1 LLRSSAAPVQ
11 QAKVKVTSH
20 ASDASPSPIG
30 PKYGLVVPRVLP
42 HSSMTYL
49 DHHAATPIAPSAQR
63 EMAEAQSLAWA
74 NPSSVH
80 AAGRASRT
88 LLERARER
96 VARAIHAASADI
108 VLTGGGTEAC
118 NLGVIGAATGAP
130 AELVSTRIEHPAVT
144 EAVRAIE
151 LTGWRAA
158 WLAVPRGAA
167 PDPDAFAQLL
177 GETTRFAALQWVNHE
192 TGTVLPIAAYAA
204 RCRARGVRV
213 FVDATQA
220 LGKLPVDV
228 EALGADYV
236 ALASHKIGGPAG
248 AGALWVRRDAQLGSL
263 ALGGSQERGRRAG
276 TPDVVSQVGFGA
288 ACDALEQRL
297 ADQPRIARLR
307 DRLETALLDLGARRN
322 ADAGERVATVANLWF
337 PGQRADVLVA
347 ALDVE
352 GLAAS
357 SGAACSSGK
366 SEPSPILLA
375 MHADQSER
383 ASSSIRFSFGPETTE
398 TDADFAVA
406 AVRRVLD
413 RQRG

>member
-1 LLRSSAAPVQ
+1 
-11 QAKVKVTSH
+11 
-20 ASDASPSPIG
+20 
-30 PKYGLVVPRVLP
+30 
-42 HSSMTYL
+42 MTYL
-49 DHHAATPIAPSAQR
+49 DHHAATPILASAQR
-63 EMAEAQSLAWA
+63 EMAEARSRAWA

-80 AAGRASRT
+80 AAGRASRA

-96 VARAIHAASADI
+96 VARAIHAAPADV
-108 VLTGGGTEAC
+108 VLTAGGTEAC
-118 NLGVIGAATGAP
+118 NLGVLGAAGSAP
-130 AELVSTRIEHPAVT
+130 AALVSTRIEHPAVT
-144 EAVRAIE
+144 EAVRALE
-151 LTGWRAA
+151 RAGWAA
-158 WLAVPRGAA
+158 TWLEVPHGAA
-167 PDPDAFAQLL
+167 PDPSAFASLL
-177 GETTRFAALQWVNHE
+177 SEATRLAVLQWVNHE
-192 TGTVLPIAAYAA
+192 TGTVLPLAAYAA
-204 RCRARGVRV
+204 RCRERGVRV

-236 ALASHKIGGPAG
+236 AFAAHKIGGPAG
-248 AGALWVRRDAQLGSL
+248 SGALWIRRDVPLESL

-276 TPDVVSQVGFGA
+276 TPDVVAQVGFGA

-307 DRLETALLDLGARRN
+307 DRLETALLELGARRN
-322 ADAGERVATVANLWF
+322 ADEGERVATVSNLWF

-375 MHADQSER
+375 MHPDQPER
-383 ASSSIRFSFGPETTE
+383 ASSSIRFSFGPETNE
-398 TDADFAVA
+398 TDVDFAIVA
-406 AVRRVLD
+406 IRRVLG